1 MYEPLNGTGVAL
13 ITPFSKDLTVDYDAL
28 TRMVNHLIKGKVEYI
43 VILGTTGENVT
54 LSNDEK
60 HEIINHIIAVN
71 KSRIKLVLGVGG
83 NNSGLVAHQL
93 SQIAYKNL
101 SAILSVAPYYNKPNQ
116 TGLYQHYKLISESS
130 PLPVILYN
138 VPGRTGVSIS
148 AETQLALAYDF
159 KNIVAT
165 KEASGN
171 MDLIMKI
178 IKDKPKKFGV
188 ISGDDNLTL
197 PMMSAGAQ
205 GVISVSAN
213 AFPQLMSNLV
223 QSALSGD
230 YNHARA
236 LHYKL
241 FDITNLMFEEG
252 SPAGVKFILKQKKLI
267 DDNVRLPLVKSSA
280 TLQKK
285 INISLKELK

>member
-1 MYEPLNGTGVAL
+1 MYEPLKGTGVAL
-13 ITPFSKDLTVDYDAL
+13 ITPFKKDLTIDYDAL
-28 TRMVNHLIKGKVEYI
+28 TRMVNHMVKGKVEYI
-43 VILGTTGENVT
+43 VIMGTTGENVT
-54 LSNDEK
+54 LSSDEK
-60 HEIINHIIAVN
+60 HEVINHIIAIN
-71 KSRIKLVLGVGG
+71 KSRVKLVLGVGG

-93 SQIAYKNL
+93 SQISYENI

-116 TGLYQHYKLISESS
+116 TGLYQHYKLVSECS

-138 VPGRTGVSIS
+138 VPGRTGVSMS
-148 AETQLALAYDF
+148 AQTQLALAHDF

-197 PMMSAGAQ
+197 PMISVGAQ

-213 AFPQLMSNLV
+213 AYPEAMSNMVRESL
-223 QSALSGD
+223 AGN
-230 YNHARA
+230 YNQARA
-236 LHYKL
+236 MHYKL

-252 SPAGVKFILKQKKLI
+252 SPVGVKYILKQMKLI
-267 DDNVRLPLVKSSA
+267 DDTVRLPLVKTSD
-280 TLQKK
+280 TLRKK
-285 INISLKELK
+285 IDIALKKIK